1 MKIENYHLND
11 SFSPWNCES
20 VWILFQL
27 REIHRKHSDLGS
39 GTRAFEQALEKTQAN
54 IKWMKR
60 YYSIIEKWLDDNLQD
75 KKGSNYRLPRSLI
88 PSMYS
93 VELFP
98 DIYGADPS
106 KFTFSGIVKIDMSCN
121 EDTNNIT
128 LNSKKLMINE
138 KSVKILSL
146 STGSNIGNPGFQS
159 LSYDEELQLVT
170 FITRNQFIKGH
181 NYSIEMNFTG
191 PLLDDLQ
198 GLYYSSYKE
207 GNITRYDFGV
217 ISQNI

>member
-1 MKIENYHLND
+1 MHLV
-11 SFSPWNCES
+11 FWNCES
-20 VWILFQL
+20 VWIIFQL
-27 REIHRKHSDLGS
+27 REFHRKHSNLGS

-106 KFTFSGIVKIDMSCN
+106 KFTFSGTVKIDVSCN

-128 LNSKKLMINE
+128 LNSKKLTINE

-146 STGSNIGNPGFQS
+146 GSNIGNSGFQS

-181 NYSIEMNFTG
+181 NYSIEMQFTG

-207 GNITRYDFGV
+207 ENITRYNFSKCAC
-217 ISQNI
+217 IFLAS

>member
-1 MKIENYHLND
+1 
-11 SFSPWNCES
+11 
-20 VWILFQL
+20 
-27 REIHRKHSDLGS
+27 
-39 GTRAFEQALEKTQAN
+39 
-54 IKWMKR
+54 
-60 YYSIIEKWLDDNLQD
+60 
-75 KKGSNYRLPRSLI
+75 
-88 PSMYS
+88 MYS

-217 ISQNI
+217 ISQTI